1 MATTLQPLSA
11 TNRDQ
16 TLDALRGFALAGV
29 LFVFCVS
36 DIDTP
41 KKYVNSFWDD
51 LIDWPKWILVENRM
65 YGMLIVIF
73 GMGFSVQVSKAI
85 QKGES
90 LVPVFLRRLTGLLI
104 IGFIHAL
111 LLSNRDILMFYA
123 VAGFALLPARN
134 FSNRQLMIFM
144 IAVFFLLVTP
154 IIKMIFRFGDPWQ
167 GAGDLTEPN
176 NFFDHIQF
184 NWRYFKAYH
193 QLYGIYIDMLF
204 HFLLGFYLHRS
215 GLLNKLKENKKFRK
229 KLLLISLACFIIL
242 GTLFYAWIDPEVWPA
257 MFKMKNSLQK
267 SLLSIVLKTYWHAWI
282 LCCVVLYITIL
293 IALSSNNN
301 FKKLFQPLAAFG
313 QMALSNYLIQSIILV
328 PYALLFNK
336 FNNMPPFKGFILF
349 LIVFAFQLLFSV
361 WWLKRYRFGP
371 FEWLLRSFTYWKRQ
385 PLRFQNHLT
394 I

>member
-16 TLDALRGFALAGV
+16 TLDILRGFALAGV

-36 DIDTP
+36 DIGSP
-41 KKYVNSFWDD
+41 KEYINSFWDD
-51 LIDWPKWILVENRM
+51 LIAWPKWVLIENRM

-73 GMGFSVQVSKAI
+73 GMGFSVQVSKAS

-104 IGFIHAL
+104 IGFIHAVL
-111 LLSNRDILMFYA
+111 ISNRDILMFYA
-123 VAGFALLPARN
+123 LAGFALLPARN

-144 IAVFFLLVTP
+144 IVVFFLLVTP
-154 IIKMIFRFGDPWQ
+154 VIKMLAGNPWE

-176 NFFDHIQF
+176 SFFDHIQF
-184 NWRYFKAYH
+184 NWTYFQAYH
-193 QLYGIYIDMLF
+193 KDYRIYIDMLF

-215 GLLNKLKENKKFRK
+215 GFLNKLKESKTFRK
-229 KLLLISLACFIIL
+229 KLLLISFACFIIL
-242 GTLFYAWIDPEVWPA
+242 GSLFYTWVDPVAWPA
-257 MFKMKNSLQK
+257 VFKMKNSVQK
-267 SLLSIVLKTYWHAWI
+267 FLLTTALNIYWQAWI
-282 LCCVVLYITIL
+282 MSCVLLYITIL
-293 IALSSNNN
+293 VSLSSNNN

-336 FNNMPPFKGFILF
+336 FNNMPPSKGFILF
-349 LIVFAFQLLFSV
+349 LIVFAFQLVFSM
-361 WWLKRYRFGP
+361 WWLKRYTFGP

-385 PLRFQNHLT
+385 PLGFQNHLT